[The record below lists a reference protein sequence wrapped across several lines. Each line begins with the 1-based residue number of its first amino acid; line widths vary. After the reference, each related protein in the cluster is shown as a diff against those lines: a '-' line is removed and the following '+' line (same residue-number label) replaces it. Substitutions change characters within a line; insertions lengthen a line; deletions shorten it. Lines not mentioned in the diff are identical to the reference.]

1 MEKISV
7 RRPIGSTKIGEVLPG
22 IGTVED
28 VFIQGD
34 KDIRIVRHGDFGV
47 VEAKVQQIVET
58 AGERY
63 VEPRVEKQTKVE
75 TITENVEMSA
85 QEVETEENNDQYE
98 TDTDD
103 AVEQETSKS
112 KKSARKLKIAAQK
125 KNKQVLDQS
134 PMVDNNK
141 QILRG

>member
-47 VEAKVQQIVET
+47 VEAKV
-58 AGERY
+58 
-63 VEPRVEKQTKVE
+63 
-75 TITENVEMSA
+75 
-85 QEVETEENNDQYE
+85 
-98 TDTDD
+98 
-103 AVEQETSKS
+103 
-112 KKSARKLKIAAQK
+112 
-125 KNKQVLDQS
+125 
-134 PMVDNNK
+134 
-141 QILRG
+141 